1 LEIIFDKYM
10 NQIKHKQLK
19 HKLRKGRVR
28 SVVSGSASR
37 PRLSV
42 FRSNAHIVA
51 QIINDETGKTL
62 VASSSESLKA
72 SGNKVAQAT
81 LVGKDIATKAQVAG
95 VKVVVF
101 DRGGY
106 KYHGRVKALA
116 DAAREGGLE
125 F

>member
-1 LEIIFDKYM
+1 M
-10 NQIKHKQLK
+10 NKQEHKILK

-28 SVVSGSASR
+28 SRVSGTEAR

-42 FRSNAHIVA
+42 FRSNTQIYA
-51 QIINDETGKTL
+51 QVIDDLSGKTL
-62 VASSSESLKA
+62 VATSSINIKA
-72 SGNKVAQAT
+72 AGNKVDQAA
-81 LVGKDIATKAQVAG
+81 LVGKDIASQSIAKG
-95 VKVVVF
+95 VNLVVF

-116 DAAREGGLE
+116 EAAREAGLQ